1 MRLGSDAGDHVMI
14 EAADSGGDTYDVL
27 LIVRVQYRGFAAQID
42 CWVQRAAW
50 LGFTQDLV
58 ALEERRQG
66 EARLESIS
74 PGELS
79 IVVRSTDRAGHVG
92 VEGTVGARGFDYAA
106 SLHFGVIVLDP
117 SQLPA
122 IVHGARA
129 IARRS

>member
-1 MRLGSDAGDHVMI
+1 MI

-66 EARLESIS
+66 EARLWCE
-74 PGELS
+74 G
-79 IVVRSTDRAGHVG
+79 DRAAKL
-92 VEGTVGARGFDYAA
+92 TRGQ
-106 SLHFGVIVLDP
+106 LHE
-117 SQLPA
+117 
-122 IVHGARA
+122 RA
-129 IARRS
+129 PNRDGNQ